1 MKFQLGW
8 LREHVD
14 LPESAEEV
22 ADKLTAVGLTVD
34 DHEGEGDA
42 AVFDLDIGANRC
54 DAMSHVGV
62 ARELAVAYGRELR
75 VPEPAFEEEPET
87 VDSATSVEVEAP
99 DLCPRYMARV
109 VRGVTVGR
117 SPEWMASRLEAVG
130 IRPINVI
137 VDVTNYVLLEL
148 GHPLHAFDLSLL
160 DGERIVVR
168 RAAEGETLETLDGEE
183 RELWPEALLIADAS
197 RGVALAGVMGG
208 ANTEI
213 RDETRDVLLESACFD
228 PVSVRRSSKRVGLH
242 TEASHRFERGAD
254 FDVVPRALDRAAQLL
269 VELAGGRA
277 LAGSIDVRAEPVP
290 LREVR
295 LRRER
300 LHRLIGEEVPADFV
314 ESVLP
319 ALGFELA
326 TSDGESWTVRVPR
339 RRHDVTIEVDLV
351 EEVLRHW
358 GYDRIEPTLPAFRQG
373 ARPRLPWEV
382 ALGRM
387 RRALVAAGYHQA
399 VSYTFGAPEDM
410 ERWGAAMGEDRAE
423 RALSLDNPWAEP
435 FSVMR
440 TSLLPGL
447 LKAASHAARHGED
460 DVRLFE
466 EGPAYL
472 RGEPGAELPA
482 AERRSLALVAMG
494 AAGSRHFR
502 HHPPE
507 SDLLTLK
514 GAVLDALAALRN
526 PALEALEVVAAE
538 VPGCAPGGAG
548 ELRLEGA
555 KVGWIGRVHPDL
567 LEPLEIE
574 QALHA
579 AEVDL
584 EPLLPETE
592 PRPGYDAVPKFPSS
606 ARDLSVLVD
615 RNRSYGDIIA
625 AVEALRAGADGEAIE
640 SIVLIDRYLGKG
652 VPDGKVSLTF
662 SAVYRRSD
670 RTLTQ
675 EEVDG
680 LHERLLGIL
689 AERCGAQLR

>member
-8 LREHVD
+8 LREHVE

-22 ADKLTAVGLTVD
+22 AEKLTAVGLTVD
-34 DHEGEGDA
+34 DHEGEGDE

-54 DAMSHVGV
+54 DAMNHVGV
-62 ARELAVAYGRELR
+62 ARELAVAYGRELK
-75 VPEPAFEEEPET
+75 VPEPAFDEDGES

-109 VRGVTVGR
+109 VRGVTIGP
-117 SPEWMASRLEAVG
+117 SPAWMASRLEAVG
-130 IRPINVI
+130 IRPINLV

-168 RAAEGETLETLDGEE
+168 RAAEGETLETLDGEQ
-183 RELWPEALLIADAS
+183 RELWPDALLIADAS

-213 RDETRDVLLESACFD
+213 RDETKDVLLESAWFD

-254 FDVVPRALDRAAQLL
+254 FDMVALALDRAAELL

-277 LAGSIDVRAEPVP
+277 LAGAIDVRVEPEP
-290 LREVR
+290 LREVS
-295 LRRER
+295 LRRAR
-300 LHRLIGEEVPADFV
+300 LDRLIGEEVPAEFV

-326 TSDGESWTVRVPR
+326 ASGEDSWTVSVPR
-339 RRHDVTIEVDLV
+339 RRHDVTLEVDLV

-387 RRALVAAGYHQA
+387 RQALVAAGYHQA
-399 VSYTFGAPEDM
+399 VSYTFGAPADM

-423 RALSLDNPWAEP
+423 RAVPLDNPWAEP

-440 TSLLPGL
+440 SSLLPGL
-447 LKAASHAARHGED
+447 LKAASHAARHGEQ

-472 RGEPGAELPA
+472 RAEPGSRLPA
-482 AERRSLALVAMG
+482 DERRSVALVAMG

-502 HHPPE
+502 HAPAE
-507 SDLLTLK
+507 TDLLVLK
-514 GAVLDALAALRN
+514 GAVLDAVASLRSPATAGLSVVPAA
-526 PALEALEVVAAE
+526 
-538 VPGCAPGGAG
+538 VPGCAPGSAA
-548 ELRLEGA
+548 ELRLDGR
-555 KVGWIGRVHPDL
+555 KVGWMGRLHPDL

-579 AEVDL
+579 AELDL
-584 EPLLPETE
+584 ESLLPEE
-592 PRPGYDAVPKFPSS
+592 DPKPGYEPVPKYPSS

-615 RNRSYGDIIA
+615 RNQSYGDIISV
-625 AVEALRAGADGEAIE
+625 VEALRAGADGEAIE
-640 SIVLIDRYLGKG
+640 SVELIDRYLGKG